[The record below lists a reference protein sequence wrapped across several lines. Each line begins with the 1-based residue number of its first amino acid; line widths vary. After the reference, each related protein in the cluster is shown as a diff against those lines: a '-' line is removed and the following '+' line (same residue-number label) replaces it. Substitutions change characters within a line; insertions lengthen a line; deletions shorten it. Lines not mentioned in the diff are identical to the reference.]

1 MRSRDRTAWTRL
13 RARELPHCYAG
24 AGQYVSVLSWTITS
38 SRTLV
43 ILALLLA
50 AMVATASPSSA
61 QADSAYRLV
70 GVESAAASLTNPT
83 EAGLRAAATAFA
95 NAFLHGSLRDL
106 FKVLDPACVPKLRS
120 QLALGNAELQGF
132 RRLVKRRTGID
143 AADIKVR
150 SVEVSNYD
158 IRTGDAQTHYGLC
171 AFGKAAAPPEL
182 STDRSR
188 PG

>member
-1 MRSRDRTAWTRL
+1 
-13 RARELPHCYAG
+13 
-24 AGQYVSVLSWTITS
+24 
-38 SRTLV
+38 
-43 ILALLLA
+43 
-50 AMVATASPSSA
+50 MVATASPSSA